1 MKMDSNVLGCD
12 ILLQQGPQTHA
23 AMLAVKTPGAEFGN
37 TMVVIRAIWAS
48 QHIAQLAQQDGKE
61 EERPQHLHRR
71 RLLAATP
78 TMSKF

>member
-1 MKMDSNVLGCD
+1 MKMDSNVPGCD
-12 ILLQQGPQTHA
+12 IILQQGPQTHA

-71 RLLAATP
+71 HLLAATP